1 MRKLRIVLLSFLL
14 LQFLSCD
21 KISNMNNKYEWL
33 ILTVADMGYPMEI
46 RSGAFYDENGEDIA
60 GIPIEKTLSSQWWS
74 GDSGVVIA
82 GEQFRPIPA
91 KMSISWFSYAEDKF
105 YEGTFMLDRDKI
117 TELFKKGFTCRSGSK
132 SFDDFKIALAPGGQL
147 FLYLSGSNTVLV
159 GVYQAREYEVSDF
172 KKEMRYP
179 DYIDV
184 TRSQVVNDLKKLMPL
199 QTQQE
204 IAEKRISMHIWKDI
218 NLRYPWK
225 YTADLAGHNNLN
237 LTLLSKDQGIT
248 FISGEDNWCLK
259 STDYLTENSPKP
271 IPLEIDGKF
280 ETPAG
285 RKFTI
290 RIYPGNVAGVEP
302 QKQAY
307 EIRRAREQE
316 LVKLFKDFYKKI
328 GNKEFEIHL
337 KISENFKI
345 GKLYLKKGK
354 IEQEV
359 PNVQVDIFDLTFGK

>member
-1 MRKLRIVLLSFLL
+1 MS
-14 LQFLSCD
+14 
-21 KISNMNNKYEWL
+21 NKYEWL

-105 YEGTFMLDRDKI
+105 YEGTFILDKPKLESI
-117 TELFKKGFTCRSGSK
+117 FSKGLDCGNIDMVTR
-132 SFDDFKIALAPGGQL
+132 DFKIALAPGGQV
-147 FLYLSGSNTVLV
+147 FLYLTSPNTQLV

-184 TRSQVVNDLKKLMPL
+184 TRSQVVNDFKKLMPL

-225 YTADLAGHNNLN
+225 YTADLAEHNNLN

-316 LVKLFKDFYKKI
+316 LVKLFKDFYEKI

-337 KISENFKI
+337 KISENFKV